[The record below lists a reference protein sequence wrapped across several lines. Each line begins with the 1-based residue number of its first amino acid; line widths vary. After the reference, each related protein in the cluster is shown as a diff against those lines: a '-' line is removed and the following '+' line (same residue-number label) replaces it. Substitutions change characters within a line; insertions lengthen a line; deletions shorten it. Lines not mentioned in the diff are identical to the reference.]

1 MEDWVVFMHL
11 LSMCLYKCNI
21 IQTKE
26 LEKQRRNRLNTLSE
40 LLLATYREKDKRT

>member
-1 MEDWVVFMHL
+1 MHL

-26 LEKQRRNRLNTLSE
+26 LEKQRRNRLNTGTLSE
-40 LLLATYREKDKRT
+40 LLLATYRKKDKRT